1 MDGDLMMKRKRSMYS
16 KRVDRIISAIWITKK
31 PVYQEQNNKRKMQ
44 HKPMVRYRMLQ
55 LIENRLLRR

>member
-1 MDGDLMMKRKRSMYS
+1 MDGELMMKRKRSMYS

-44 HKPMVRYRMLQ
+44 HKPMVRYRML
-55 LIENRLLRR
+55 